1 MHIQDPAQGA
11 LVNIYVGNLPFDTS
25 EEELQQIFAAFG
37 EVATAAIIKDRYS
50 GQSRG
55 FGFVEMP
62 NKEQGTAAIAGLN
75 GKDFKGRMLN
85 VNEARPRE
93 DRPRGGGFQRGGGS
107 GGGRGERRD
116 RGGERHD
123 RW

>member
-1 MHIQDPAQGA
+1 M
-11 LVNIYVGNLPFDTS
+11 NIYVGNLPFDTS
-25 EEELQQIFAAFG
+25 EEELQQLFGAHG
-37 EVATAAIIKDRYS
+37 EVASAAIIKDRYS

-62 NKEQGTAAIAGLN
+62 NKEQGQAAIAALN
-75 GKDFKGRMLN
+75 GKDFKGRALN

-93 DRPRGGGFQRGGGS
+93 DRPRGGGFR

-116 RGGERHD
+116 RGERQD